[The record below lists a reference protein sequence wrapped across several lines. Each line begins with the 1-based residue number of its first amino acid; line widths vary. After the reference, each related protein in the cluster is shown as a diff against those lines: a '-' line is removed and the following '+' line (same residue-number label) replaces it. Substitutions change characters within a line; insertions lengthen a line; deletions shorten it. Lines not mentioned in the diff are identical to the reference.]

1 MSQNLDKKFRLVQNS
16 HQLLSKSLGFGK
28 ENLHSAARIK
38 IIFVES
44 GNIIDECP
52 SLGFGGWEHLNPKNC

>member
-44 GNIIDECP
+44 GNIID
-52 SLGFGGWEHLNPKNC
+52 